1 MSLKPPVI
9 ELTFPVAVLRLVLA
23 MLCGLVIGYG
33 RSRKARDAVLP
44 TYMLVTLGAA
54 MSVMVS
60 LYEYQML
67 SGPWQD
73 IVARVGVK
81 FDTSRIA
88 SQVITGIGF
97 LGAGIIIKTDH
108 KQVRGLTTATGLFA
122 TVCLGI
128 AAGLGF
134 YDCLIIAMVMCTM
147 VLNFMGPVESAIKR
161 RLRNIT
167 MYIVYSDVDDI
178 GTISQLIEDHDA
190 QIMDIDVVRDAGIE
204 DQSDSAVFTLRLSR
218 KNHSHSAMLSSIAE
232 LSCVRE
238 VQELVF

>member
-1 MSLKPPVI
+1 MKPPVV
-9 ELTFPVAVLRLVLA
+9 ELTFPIAVLRLTLA

-54 MSVMVS
+54 MSVMIS
-60 LYEYQML
+60 LYQYQMM
-67 SGPWQD
+67 SGPWKEVVQ
-73 IVARVGVK
+73 RVGEK
-81 FDTSRIA
+81 FDASRMA
-88 SQVITGIGF
+88 AQVVTGIGF

-147 VLNFMGPVESAIKR
+147 VLNLMGPLESAMKR
-161 RLRNIT
+161 HLRNIT
-167 MYIVYSDVDDI
+167 MYIVYSDTDDI
-178 GTISQLIEDHDA
+178 GLITQTIEDLDA
-190 QIMDIDVVRDAGIE
+190 QIMDIDVVRDPAIE
-204 DQSDSAVFTLRLSR
+204 EETDSAVFTLRLSR
-218 KNHSHSAMLSSIAE
+218 KHHSHSAMLSSIAE

>member
-1 MSLKPPVI
+1 MKPPVV
-9 ELTFPVAVLRLVLA
+9 ELTFPIAVLRLVLA

-44 TYMLVTLGAA
+44 TYMIVTLGAA
-54 MSVMVS
+54 MSVMFS
-60 LYEYQML
+60 LYQYQMM
-67 SGPWQD
+67 SGPWKEVVQ
-73 IVARVGVK
+73 RVGVK
-81 FDTSRIA
+81 FDASRMA
-88 SQVITGIGF
+88 ALTVTGIGF

-122 TVCLGI
+122 TVCLGV

-147 VLNFMGPVESAIKR
+147 VLNLMGPLESAIKR

-167 MYIVYSDVDDI
+167 MFVVYSDTDDI
-178 GTISQLIEDHDA
+178 GTITQVIEDMNA
-190 QIMDIDVVRDAGIE
+190 QIMDIDVVRDPAIE
-204 DQSDSAVFTLRLSR
+204 EETDSAVFTLRLSR

>member
-1 MSLKPPVI
+1 MKPPVV
-9 ELTFPVAVLRLVLA
+9 ELTFQIAVMRLVLA

-44 TYMLVTLGAA
+44 TYMIVTLGAA
-54 MSVMVS
+54 MSVMFS
-60 LYEYQML
+60 LYQYQMM
-67 SGPWQD
+67 SGPWKDVVQ
-73 IVARVGVK
+73 RVGVK
-81 FDTSRIA
+81 FDASRMA
-88 SQVITGIGF
+88 ALTVTGIGF

-122 TVCLGI
+122 TVCLGV

-147 VLNFMGPVESAIKR
+147 VLNLMGPLESAIKR

-167 MYIVYSDVDDI
+167 MFVVYSDTDDI
-178 GTISQLIEDHDA
+178 GTITQVIEDMNA
-190 QIMDIDVVRDAGIE
+190 QIMDIDVVRDPAIE
-204 DQSDSAVFTLRLSR
+204 EETDSAVFTLRLSR